1 VLFDESFERILKPR
15 IYIEIYSAK
24 DKLSVSV
31 EESSSEHKQGL
42 NPERERE
49 LHSRTLLQCYKNLIH
64 LSKVALQKQDL

>member
-1 VLFDESFERILKPR
+1 VLFDESFDRILKPR

-49 LHSRTLLQCYKNLIH
+49 RERESYTVGHCCSATKI
-64 LSKVALQKQDL
+64 

>member
-1 VLFDESFERILKPR
+1 VLFDESFDRILKPR

-49 LHSRTLLQCYKNLIH
+49 RITQ
-64 LSKVALQKQDL
+64 